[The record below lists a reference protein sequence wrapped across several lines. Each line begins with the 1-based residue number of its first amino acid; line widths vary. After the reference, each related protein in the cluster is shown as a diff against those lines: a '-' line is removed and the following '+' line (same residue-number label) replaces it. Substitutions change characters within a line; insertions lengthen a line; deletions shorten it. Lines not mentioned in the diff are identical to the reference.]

1 MAIRGLVRAAGVVA
15 VALSSFA
22 ATGIADA
29 ATPPPSDVNP
39 SIVGGVD
46 VDIKEAPFTVALVTP
61 DGQQFCGGTLAAPNK
76 VITAA
81 HCTEG
86 QQAGDIQA
94 VSGRTLMSGQDG
106 TVSKVTN
113 IWIHPQYQGADSSG
127 YDSSVLTLE
136 NPVQDKPIGALAT
149 AEDEAYKPG
158 TTSTVLGWGTT
169 SSGGEQSDHLKKV
182 DVPIVA
188 PEECKKAYP
197 NVNET
202 MACAGVPEGG
212 KDSCQGDSG
221 GPLVV
226 GDKLV
231 GIVSWGEG
239 CAQPGK
245 PGVYG
250 KVGFMNK
257 EITEQIQAG

>member
-1 MAIRGLVRAAGVVA
+1 MAIRGLARAAGIVA

-22 ATGIADA
+22 AVGIADA

-39 SIVGGVD
+39 YIVGGVD

-86 QQAGDIQA
+86 QQPGAINV

-106 TVSKVTN
+106 TQSKVTN
-113 IWIHPQYQGADSSG
+113 IWIHPKYQSADSSG
-127 YDSSVLTLE
+127 YDASVLTLDA
-136 NPVQDKPIGALAT
+136 PVQSQPIGSLAT
-149 AEDEAYKPG
+149 GDDQAYNPG
-158 TTSTVLGWGTT
+158 TMSTVLGWGTT

-188 PEECKKAYP
+188 PEECKTAYP

-202 MACAGVPEGG
+202 MTCAGFPEGG

-226 GDKLV
+226 GDKLI

-250 KVGFMNK
+250 KVGFMNA
-257 EITEQIQAG
+257 EITEQLKS